1 MMASRARML
10 IGARRA
16 TMFTSRAAWY
26 LHDQYL
32 PYDRKKPCYHAYLVV
47 EHLFMFHNIWD
58 TVILPIDEL
67 IFIKMVETTN
77 QISIT

>member
-26 LHDQYL
+26 LHISHMIE
-32 PYDRKKPCYHAYLVV
+32 RNHAYIVV